1 MKGKAAILT
10 NVGTSLELQ
19 GYPLK
24 AIAGAMLTDISMINT
39 CGSNLYFRGGP
50 WPGFPPASCGVL
62 GHQVT
67 GDVAKLGR
75 DERQAPLGC
84 RCPPFA

>member
-1 MKGKAAILT
+1 MKGKAAIFAD
-10 NVGTSLELQ
+10 VGTSLELQ

-24 AIAGAMLTDISMINT
+24 AIAGAMLTDISMVNI
-39 CGSNLYFRGGP
+39 CGSNLYSRSGP

-62 GHQVT
+62 DHQVT

-75 DERQAPLGC
+75 DERQAPLDFH
-84 RCPPFA
+84 CPPFA